1 MVVRITR
8 RNYMWQLLFDPFL
21 YFTPIYSVV
30 LHTILTEQDARSLHA
45 RLFTPVTAVGVG
57 QVACCSRGKRM
68 ICIARWR
75 RICALYRKRA
85 LSASNEDEDQSVTV
99 FVGRSYPP
107 EKNGDSCSMWT
118 PRVRK
123 AERAVLHRIYFVNT
137 VGYNSLIFI

>member
-1 MVVRITR
+1 MVVVSRDAIIL
-8 RNYMWQLLFDPFL
+8 WHLLFDLCL

-107 EKNGDSCSMWT
+107 EKTGT
-118 PRVRK
+118 
-123 AERAVLHRIYFVNT
+123 AVLCGHPVCVRPSKPCCTESI
-137 VGYNSLIFI
+137 L